1 MASKLQNAV
10 GILFGLA
17 VIAAGGYLYYSE
29 MQATTDVTDVEATV
43 ISSSVS
49 EIGSDP
55 ASGGGGSYTVNIQYR
70 YTYDGETYRSWSLCP
85 GAGSGC
91 APTSNSQADMEE
103 FLEDY
108 PEGATVTVYVSRSDP
123 SEAYLLQEEAP
134 LVYLGVSVFGLL
146 FVLVAVND
154 LRTSE

>member
-1 MASKLQNAV
+1 MASKYQNAL

-17 VIAAGGYLYYSE
+17 VIAGGGYLYYSE
-29 MQATTDVTDVEATV
+29 MQATTDATDVEATV

-49 EIGSDP
+49 EIGSSTT
-55 ASGGGGSYTVNIQYR
+55 SGSSYTVNIRYQ

-85 GAGSGC
+85 GEGSGC

-108 PEGATVTVYVSRSDP
+108 PEGATVTVYVPRSDP
-123 SEAYLLQEEAP
+123 SEAYLLRKEAP

-146 FVLVAVND
+146 FVLIAVND
-154 LRTSE
+154 LRTGQ